1 MPNQSLFEILRHLQ
15 STGFRDLSGA
25 RISGTVPVSE
35 RLIDEIV
42 ASAVRP
48 GGPVREVRVH
58 PTSGDAFSVRVAPRA
73 SLLPSITVRLE
84 IDRQPELPA
93 SPVLVLRMATMG
105 GLFGLASAAFPIAG
119 MLPPGVR
126 LDGDRILVDLRAI
139 AADRGA
145 ADLLEYVTGL
155 QLHTEE
161 GRAVLHVDLSIP

>member
-1 MPNQSLFEILRHLQ
+1 M
-15 STGFRDLSGA
+15 
-25 RISGTVPVSE
+25 SE
-35 RLIDEIV
+35 RLINEII

-58 PTSGDAFSVRVAPRA
+58 PMSGDAFSVRVAPRA

-84 IDRQPELPA
+84 IERQPELPA
-93 SPVLVLRMATMG
+93 TPVLVLRMATMG

-145 ADLLEYVTGL
+145 ADLLEHVTGL

>member
-1 MPNQSLFEILRHLQ
+1 M
-15 STGFRDLSGA
+15 
-25 RISGTVPVSE
+25 SE
-35 RLIDEIV
+35 RLINEIV

-58 PTSGDAFSVRVAPRA
+58 PASGDAFSVRVAPRA

-84 IDRQPELPA
+84 IERQPELPA

>member
-1 MPNQSLFEILRHLQ
+1 M
-15 STGFRDLSGA
+15 
-25 RISGTVPVSE
+25 PVSE

-58 PTSGDAFSVRVAPRA
+58 PTSGDTFSVRVVPRA

-84 IDRQPELPA
+84 IERQPVLPT
-93 SPVLVLRMATMG
+93 SPVLALRMATMG
-105 GLFGLASAAFPIAG
+105 GLFGLASAAFPIAN

-126 LDGDRILVDLRAI
+126 LDGDRILVDFRVI

>member
-1 MPNQSLFEILRHLQ
+1 M
-15 STGFRDLSGA
+15 
-25 RISGTVPVSE
+25 
-35 RLIDEIV
+35 
-42 ASAVRP
+42 
-48 GGPVREVRVH
+48 REVRVH
-58 PTSGDAFSVRVAPRA
+58 PASGDAFSVRVAPRA

>member
-1 MPNQSLFEILRHLQ
+1 M
-15 STGFRDLSGA
+15 
-25 RISGTVPVSE
+25 SE

-58 PTSGDAFSVRVAPRA
+58 PLPGDAFSVRVAPRA

-126 LDGDRILVDLRAI
+126 LDSDRILVDLRAI

-161 GRAVLHVDLSIP
+161 GRAVLHVDLSIL